1 MSEALTPS
9 PSYSKYIFYILSLN
23 FSEITSTA
31 AGLATDP
38 SPTVADPSKGAYFL
52 NKTVISHFLDVINQF
67 LYILEWTL

>member
-1 MSEALTPS
+1 ML
-9 PSYSKYIFYILSLN
+9 LLN
-23 FSEITSTA
+23 FSEISSTA

-38 SPTVADPSKGAYFL
+38 SPTVAEPSKGAYFL